1 MIPAQNVK
9 TVIMA
14 PVLNAAGVTN
24 IMSFDRSGFDYCTI
38 DILSGTTDTETNAIA
53 QVNVAESDTLTT
65 PSAMT
70 DIPALCGSVTTS
82 TSYMWA
88 VPAVSATSQGSC
100 ITINIDLKGR
110 KKYIGLSLLAS
121 AGGGTA
127 SIAAIARLSR
137 AEETPITA
145 AQRDGVDEAYTQA
158 SGCVKVVSG

>member
-14 PVLNAAGVTN
+14 PVVNADATTN
-24 IMSFDRSGFDYCTI
+24 IMSFDRSGFDYCVI

-53 QVNVAESDTLTT
+53 QVNIGHSETLTT
-65 PSAMT
+65 PSLMD
-70 DIPALCGSVTTS
+70 DIPRFCGSVTTS
-82 TSYMWA
+82 TSYLWA
-88 VPAVSATSQGSC
+88 VPAVAATSQGSV
-100 ITINIDLKGR
+100 ITIQMDLKGLR
-110 KKYIGLSLLAS
+110 KYIGVSLLGS

-137 AEETPITA
+137 GDESPVSA
-145 AQRDGVDEAYTQA
+145 ADHDGVNEAYTQS